1 MSYVLTDLNTYTDE
15 MSFELISK
23 AVLTTNLM
31 NYATI
36 RSGLRAGNVA
46 INLLDADISVQD
58 RACGWDNNGTMTFSQ
73 VVIDIAEKQSKQ
85 ELCPTDLRDYYLSER
100 LSPSAYAEE
109 VPFPEVVSNLFVEK
123 IRNWNENYLANQLF
137 DTAAAALA
145 SAGTCPNQ
153 ITTTDA
159 VDLNNVV
166 SIVLDLFDSI
176 DESVKDRDDLVVLM
190 NPANFALLRRSL
202 VAQNY
207 FNFEPNDKYGFPDE
221 LIIPGTSMKAV
232 KTTLLSTD
240 TEYASMI
247 AGPARDMV
255 IGTGLEDDMDSLRIF
270 YDQANDVVKVM
281 AAWRIGVNF
290 VDVCKFSYYTPA

>member
-15 MSFELISK
+15 MSFDLISK

-73 VVIDIAEKQSKQ
+73 VTIDIAEKQSKQ

-109 VPFPEVVSNLFVEK
+109 VPFPEVVSDLFVKK

-145 SAGTCPNQ
+145 TAGTCANQ
-153 ITTTDA
+153 VATTDA
-159 VDLNNVV
+159 VDVNNVV
-166 SIVLDLFDSI
+166 SIVLELFDAI

-190 NPANFALLRRSL
+190 NPANYAILRRAL

-207 FNFEPNDKYGFPDE
+207 FHFNPGEGFPDE
-221 LIIPGTSMKAV
+221 LTIPGTNMKAIKV
-232 KTTLLSTD
+232 TLNALD

-255 IGTGLEDDMDSLRIF
+255 IGTGLEDDMDQLRIF
-270 YDQANDVVKVM
+270 YDQSNDVVKVM

>member
-1 MSYVLTDLNTYTDE
+1 MSYVLTDLQAYTDE

-31 NYATI
+31 NYVTI

-109 VPFPEVVSNLFVEK
+109 VPFPEVVSNLFVQK

-145 SAGTCPNQ
+145 TAGTCPNQ
-153 ITTTDA
+153 VATTDA
-159 VDLNNVV
+159 VDVNNVV
-166 SIVLDLFDSI
+166 SIVLELFDAI

-190 NPANFALLRRSL
+190 NPANFALLRRAL

-207 FNFEPNDKYGFPDE
+207 FHYNQGQGTEDE
-221 LIIPGTSMKAV
+221 LIIPGTNMKAV
-232 KTTLLSTD
+232 RVTLNALD

-255 IGTGLEDDMDSLRIF
+255 VGTGLEDDMDSLRIF
-270 YDQANDVVKVM
+270 YDQSNDVVKVM

>member
-1 MSYVLTDLNTYTDE
+1 MSYNLTDLNTYTDE
-15 MSFELISK
+15 MSFELVSK
-23 AVLTTNLM
+23 AVLQTNLM
-31 NYATI
+31 EYSTI

-100 LSPSAYAEE
+100 LSATAYAEE

-123 IRNWNENYLANQLF
+123 IKNWNENYLAVQAM
-137 DTAAAALA
+137 TLA
-145 SAGTCPNQ
+145 QGAIGAGGTCENA
-153 ITTTDA
+153 IATTA
-159 VDLNNVV
+159 VPDVNNIVG
-166 SIVLDLFDSI
+166 IVLDLFDAI
-176 DESVKDRDDLVVLM
+176 DESVKMRDDLVVLM
-190 NPANFALLRRSL
+190 NPANFALLRRAL

-207 FNFEPNDKYGFPDE
+207 FHYNQGEGTQDE
-221 LIIPGTSMKAV
+221 LIIPGTNMKAV
-232 KTTLLSTD
+232 KVTLTD
-240 TEYASMI
+240 PAGEYYNAMI
-247 AGPARDMV
+247 AGPSKDLV
-255 IGTGLEDDMDSLRIF
+255 IGVGLEDDFDQLRIF

-290 VDVCKFSYYTPA
+290 VDICKWSWYAPAA

>member
-1 MSYVLTDLNTYTDE
+1 MSYVLTDLQAYTDE

-31 NYATI
+31 NYVTI

-109 VPFPEVVSNLFVEK
+109 VPFPEVVSNLFVQK

-145 SAGTCPNQ
+145 TAGTCPNQ
-153 ITTTDA
+153 VATTAA
-159 VDLNNVV
+159 VDVNNVV
-166 SIVLDLFDSI
+166 SIVLELFDAI

-190 NPANFALLRRSL
+190 NPANFALLRRAL

-207 FNFEPNDKYGFPDE
+207 FHYNQGQGTEDE
-221 LIIPGTSMKAV
+221 LIIPGTNMKAV
-232 KTTLLSTD
+232 KVTLNALD

-255 IGTGLEDDMDSLRIF
+255 VGTGLEDDMDSLRIF
-270 YDQANDVVKVM
+270 YDQSNDVVKVM

>member
-1 MSYVLTDLNTYTDE
+1 MSYVLTDLQAYTDE

-31 NYATI
+31 NYVTI

-109 VPFPEVVSNLFVEK
+109 VPFPEVVSDLFVKK

-137 DTAAAALA
+137 DTAAASLA
-145 SAGTCPNQ
+145 TGEACENQ
-153 ITTTDA
+153 VATTDA
-159 VDLNNVV
+159 VDVNNVV
-166 SIVLDLFDSI
+166 SIVLELFDAI

-190 NPANFALLRRSL
+190 NPANFALLRRAL

-207 FNFEPNDKYGFPDE
+207 FHYNQGEGTEDE
-221 LIIPGTSMKAV
+221 LIIPGTNMKAV
-232 KTTLLSTD
+232 RVTLNALD

-255 IGTGLEDDMDSLRIF
+255 VGTGLEDDMDSLRIF
-270 YDQANDVVKVM
+270 YDQSNDVVKVM

>member
-1 MSYVLTDLNTYTDE
+1 MSYVLTDLQAYTDE

-31 NYATI
+31 NYVTI

-109 VPFPEVVSNLFVEK
+109 VPFPEVVSNLFVQK

-145 SAGTCPNQ
+145 TAGTCPNQ
-153 ITTTDA
+153 VATTAA
-159 VDLNNVV
+159 VDVNNVV
-166 SIVLDLFDSI
+166 SIVLELFDAI

-190 NPANFALLRRSL
+190 NPANFALLRRAL

-207 FNFEPNDKYGFPDE
+207 FHYNQGEGTEDE
-221 LIIPGTSMKAV
+221 LIIPGTNMKAV
-232 KTTLLSTD
+232 KVTLNALD

-255 IGTGLEDDMDSLRIF
+255 VGTGLEDDMDSLRIF
-270 YDQANDVVKVM
+270 YDQSNDVVKVM

>member
-15 MSFELISK
+15 MSFDLISK

-73 VVIDIAEKQSKQ
+73 VTIDIAEKQSKQ

-109 VPFPEVVSNLFVEK
+109 VPFPEVVSDLFVKK

-145 SAGTCPNQ
+145 TGGTCPNQ
-153 ITTTDA
+153 IAQTDA

-166 SIVLDLFDSI
+166 SIVLDLFDAI

-190 NPANFALLRRSL
+190 NPANFSLLRRAL

-207 FNFEPNDKYGFPDE
+207 FHYNQGEGTEDE
-221 LIIPGTSMKAV
+221 LTIPGTNMKAV
-232 KTTLLSTD
+232 KCTLLSSD

-270 YDQANDVVKVM
+270 YDQSNDVVKVM
-281 AAWRIGVNF
+281 AAWRIGANF

>member
-1 MSYVLTDLNTYTDE
+1 MSYVLTDLQAYTDE

-31 NYATI
+31 NYVTI

-109 VPFPEVVSNLFVEK
+109 VPFPEVVSNLFVQK

-145 SAGTCPNQ
+145 TAGTCPNQ
-153 ITTTDA
+153 VATTAA
-159 VDLNNVV
+159 VDVNNVV
-166 SIVLDLFDSI
+166 SIVLELFDAI

-190 NPANFALLRRSL
+190 NPANFALLRRAL

-207 FNFEPNDKYGFPDE
+207 FHYNQGQGTEDE
-221 LIIPGTSMKAV
+221 LIIPGTNMKAV
-232 KTTLLSTD
+232 RVTLNALD

-255 IGTGLEDDMDSLRIF
+255 VGTGLEDDMDSLRIF
-270 YDQANDVVKVM
+270 YDQSNDVVKVM

>member
-73 VVIDIAEKQSKQ
+73 VTIDIAEKQSKQ

-109 VPFPEVVSNLFVEK
+109 VPFPEVVSDLFVKK

-137 DTAAAALA
+137 DTAAAALNTA
-145 SAGTCPNQ
+145 TGTCANQ
-153 ITTTDA
+153 ISNTAA
-159 VDLNNVV
+159 VTVENIV
-166 SIVLDLFDSI
+166 SIVLDLFDAI

-190 NPANFALLRRSL
+190 NPANFALLCRAL

-207 FNFEPNDKYGFPDE
+207 FHYNQGNGTEDE
-221 LIIPGTSMKAV
+221 LIIPGTNMKAV
-232 KTTLLSTD
+232 KVTLNALD

-270 YDQANDVVKVM
+270 YDQSNDVVKVM

-290 VDVCKFSYYTPA
+290 VDVCKFSYYAPAA

>member
-58 RACGWDNNGTMTFSQ
+58 RACGFDTNGTMTFSQ

-109 VPFPEVVSNLFVEK
+109 VPFPEVVSNLFVQK

-145 SAGTCPNQ
+145 TAGTCPNQ
-153 ITTTDA
+153 VATTAA
-159 VDLNNVV
+159 VDVNNVV
-166 SIVLDLFDSI
+166 SIVLELFDAI

-190 NPANFALLRRSL
+190 NPANFALLRRAL

-207 FNFEPNDKYGFPDE
+207 FHYNQGEGTEDE
-221 LIIPGTSMKAV
+221 LIIPGTNMKAV
-232 KTTLLSTD
+232 KVTLNALD

-255 IGTGLEDDMDSLRIF
+255 VGTGLEDDMDSLRIF
-270 YDQANDVVKVM
+270 YDASNDVVKVM

-290 VDVCKFSYYTPA
+290 VDVCKFSYYTPAP

>member
-31 NYATI
+31 NYVTI

-109 VPFPEVVSNLFVEK
+109 VPFPEVVSNLFVQK

-145 SAGTCPNQ
+145 TAGTCPNQ
-153 ITTTDA
+153 VATTAA
-159 VDLNNVV
+159 VDVNNVV
-166 SIVLDLFDSI
+166 SIVLELFDAI

-190 NPANFALLRRSL
+190 NPANFALLRRAL

-207 FNFEPNDKYGFPDE
+207 FHYNQGEGTEDE
-221 LIIPGTSMKAV
+221 LIIPGTNMKAV
-232 KTTLLSTD
+232 KVTLNALD

-270 YDQANDVVKVM
+270 YDASNDVVKVM

-290 VDVCKFSYYTPA
+290 VDVCKFSYYTPAA

>member
-1 MSYVLTDLNTYTDE
+1 MSYVLTDLQAYTDE

-31 NYATI
+31 NYVTI

-58 RACGWDNNGTMTFSQ
+58 RACGFDTNGTMTFSQ

-145 SAGTCPNQ
+145 TAGTCPNQ
-153 ITTTDA
+153 VATTDA
-159 VDLNNVV
+159 VDVNNVV
-166 SIVLDLFDSI
+166 SIVLELFDAI

-190 NPANFALLRRSL
+190 NPANFALLRRAL

-207 FNFEPNDKYGFPDE
+207 FHYNQGQGTEDE
-221 LIIPGTSMKAV
+221 LIIPGTNMKAV
-232 KTTLLSTD
+232 RVTLNALD

-255 IGTGLEDDMDSLRIF
+255 VGTGLEDDMDSLRIF
-270 YDQANDVVKVM
+270 YDASNDVVKVM

>member
-1 MSYVLTDLNTYTDE
+1 MSYVLTDLQAYTDE

-31 NYATI
+31 NYVTI

-58 RACGWDNNGTMTFSQ
+58 RACGFDTNGTMTFSQ

-145 SAGTCPNQ
+145 TAGTCPNQ
-153 ITTTDA
+153 VATTDA
-159 VDLNNVV
+159 VDVNNVV
-166 SIVLDLFDSI
+166 SIVLELFDAI

-190 NPANFALLRRSL
+190 NPANFALLRRAL

-207 FNFEPNDKYGFPDE
+207 FHYNQGQGTEDE
-221 LIIPGTSMKAV
+221 LIIPGTNMKAV
-232 KTTLLSTD
+232 RVTLNALD

-255 IGTGLEDDMDSLRIF
+255 VGTGLEDDMDSLRIF
-270 YDQANDVVKVM
+270 YDQSNDVVKVM

>member
-123 IRNWNENYLANQLF
+123 IRNWNENYLANALF

-159 VDLNNVV
+159 ADLNNIV

-190 NPANFALLRRSL
+190 NPANFALLRRAL

-207 FNFEPNDKYGFPDE
+207 FHYNQGEGTENE
-221 LIIPGTSMKAV
+221 LIIPGTNMKAV
-232 KTTLLSTD
+232 KVTLNALD

-270 YDQANDVVKVM
+270 YSQADDVVKVM

-290 VDVCKFSYYTPA
+290 VDVCKFSYYAPGA